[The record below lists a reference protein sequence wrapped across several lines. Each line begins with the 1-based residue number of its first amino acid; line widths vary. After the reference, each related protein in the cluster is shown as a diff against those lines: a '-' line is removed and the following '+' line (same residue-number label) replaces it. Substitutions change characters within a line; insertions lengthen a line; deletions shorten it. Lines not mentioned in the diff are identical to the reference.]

1 MHFPPRHLLKFL
13 FFSFQSAYFQSLPY
27 LIMGGASLVAAVS
40 SLFLPETAGMDLP
53 DTVYEIEN
61 FEKKLSFFFMPILH
75 GRPGEEEEE
84 EEARKSRQQPA
95 DAECDMTELR
105 RRKS

>member
-75 GRPGEEEEE
+75 GHPGGGGGGRGGEKEQTT
-84 EEARKSRQQPA
+84 A
-95 DAECDMTELR
+95 R
-105 RRKS
+105 RRRV